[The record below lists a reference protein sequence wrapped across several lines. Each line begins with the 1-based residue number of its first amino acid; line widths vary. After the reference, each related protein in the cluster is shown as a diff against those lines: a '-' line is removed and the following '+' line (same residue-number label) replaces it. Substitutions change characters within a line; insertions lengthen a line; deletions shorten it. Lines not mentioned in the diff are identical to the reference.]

1 MSEFP
6 TTVAAAQ
13 EARTRGLRT
22 VMGGPNVVRGGSH
35 SGNVAA
41 SELAKLGLL
50 DILSS
55 DYVPGSMLSGAMRL
69 VRDGLMTL
77 SQAVATVSR
86 TPALATGLSD
96 RGAIAAGLRAD
107 LIQVRMATLPGGQEH
122 PVVRAV
128 WREGRRVL

>member
-1 MSEFP
+1 
-6 TTVAAAQ
+6 
-13 EARTRGLRT
+13 
-22 VMGGPNVVRGGSH
+22 VRGGSH

-41 SELAKLGLL
+41 ADLAKLGLL

-77 SQAVATVSR
+77 PQAVATVSR

-107 LIQVRMATLPGGQEH
+107 LIQVRMATLPGGQDH